1 MTDKKAT
8 AQPGKR
14 LAWREG
20 RLVVAV
26 GASRSGKT
34 AWVKQQLKNYG
45 AVLVW
50 DVEENYDGVRAGN
63 RRALLA
69 GCERLARG
77 ENFTLCYTGQLADF
91 GYWAECAFWL
101 ARQREKNPQRLAVVA
116 EELADVT
123 TPGKAPDGWGVL
135 VRRGLKRGVDI
146 YAITQRPSESDKTI
160 MGNASIIHCCGLQRF
175 NDRKYMAQE
184 MDVPVSELETLVRDS
199 DNSRVEYLHKDMR
212 TLKVERAF
220 LKF

>member
-1 MTDKKAT
+1 MAEQKQFVAPD
-8 AQPGKR
+8 GS
-14 LAWREG
+14 LY
-20 RLVVAV
+20 VAV

-34 AWVKQQLKNYG
+34 AWVKQQLKKYG

-50 DVEENYDGVRAGN
+50 DVEEMYKG
-63 RRALLA
+63 RRARTQKQLIALVEKLA
-69 GCERLARG
+69 NG
-77 ENFTLCYTGQLADF
+77 ENFTACYTGPLTDF
-91 GYWAECAFWL
+91 DYWSKCAFYL
-101 ARQREKNPQRLAVVA
+101 AKARQNNPAGLAVVA

-123 TPGKAPDGWGVL
+123 TPGKAPEAWGVL

-160 MGNASIIHCCGLQRF
+160 MGNASVIHCCGLQRA

-184 MDVPVSELETLVRDS
+184 MDVPVAELQSLIRDS
-199 DNSRVEYLHKDMR
+199 QNSRVEYLHKDMR
-212 TLKVERAF
+212 TSETVRDF